1 MNSRTSEVY
10 TAVTD
15 KEVHVEYFT
24 NLPGE
29 VFTRE
34 EVVSIYHE
42 KRWDIE
48 TYYGRLKNDMKLGMV
63 HSANPILIINQ
74 MMGKVLLSNI
84 AGAIYALAAAEIKD
98 DEHIPNYK
106 RILQKLHTFSF
117 LEAFLKKKISE
128 EIIEGIKKLAVKAKN
143 MVRKG
148 RHVKRWK
155 RFSKSIPQKNIGLE
169 GDPIRKFNLAALEV
183 LLQ

>member
-1 MNSRTSEVY
+1 
-10 TAVTD
+10 
-15 KEVHVEYFT
+15 
-24 NLPGE
+24 
-29 VFTRE
+29 
-34 EVVSIYHE
+34 
-42 KRWDIE
+42 
-48 TYYGRLKNDMKLGMV
+48 MKLGMV

-155 RFSKSIPQKNIGLE
+155 RFLKSIPQKNIGLE